1 MAATLPKEEWSLW
14 HKRAIAHTQ
23 RTWPS
28 KGWFLKLIQ
37 KTRHSFAFS
46 LSWLDKRV
54 LSEHVA
60 KLSSLVLPS
69 KTLLVAM
76 QSNSVRKPVVLS
88 PRRTF
93 QERRLYTLSTWS
105 AKKGADH
112 WTGSLAR
119 AHGLSPSTKLSQWH
133 CGRVAFLGA
142 SSQSQLQLRE
152 RKRPPL
158 HLV

>member
-1 MAATLPKEEWSLW
+1 MAATVPKEEWSLW
-14 HKRAIAHTQ
+14 HKCAIAHTQ

-54 LSEHVA
+54 LSERVA

-93 QERRLYTLSTWS
+93 QERCLCTLSTRS
-105 AKKGADH
+105 AKEGAALNGQPCESARLVTLYKAFPVALWKGCLPRSFQPKPA
-112 WTGSLAR
+112 
-119 AHGLSPSTKLSQWH
+119 STE
-133 CGRVAFLGA
+133 GA
-142 SSQSQLQLRE
+142 
-152 RKRPPL
+152 
-158 HLV
+158 